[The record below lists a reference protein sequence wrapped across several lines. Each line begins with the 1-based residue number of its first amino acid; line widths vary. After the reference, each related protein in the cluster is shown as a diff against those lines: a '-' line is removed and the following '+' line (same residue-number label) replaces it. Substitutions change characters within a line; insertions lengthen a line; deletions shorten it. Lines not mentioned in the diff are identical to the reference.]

1 MVVAPDLSCVVAN
14 CEEVLWIER
23 VSIHSSHPAV
33 VARFKDSKN
42 QSWKQACRSEKRNE
56 KRLSKRRKPEVPGLA
71 CILHERTLPW
81 AVPTLKYDFF
91 QSELWCISRKVLV
104 GNQVHMIMFIV
115 HHEFGGHS
123 WLKGQAADS
132 LPLVRV
138 GHGLVSN
145 DQPFPSGFPKVPD
158 VPPPGNIL

>member
-42 QSWKQACRSEKRNE
+42 QSWKQACRSLKKNE
-56 KRLSKRRKPEVPGLA
+56 KRLSRSRKPEVPGLA

-81 AVPTLKYDFF
+81 AVPTLNNFIKRFSISIIMLLRAKYDHVC
-91 QSELWCISRKVLV
+91 L
-104 GNQVHMIMFIV
+104 
-115 HHEFGGHS
+115 
-123 WLKGQAADS
+123 
-132 LPLVRV
+132 LP
-138 GHGLVSN
+138 
-145 DQPFPSGFPKVPD
+145 
-158 VPPPGNIL
+158 